1 MRDPFDGIEMES
13 ETSASHE
20 LGFSNRVAGNLERKS
35 GLLNAILNA
44 EAGQSSDG
52 MRGEVVGQGGNGS
65 NVIPFPRRSVRR

>member
-13 ETSASHE
+13 ETSAVHE

-44 EAGQSSDG
+44 ETDQHSDRAAGGSA
-52 MRGEVVGQGGNGS
+52 EQGASAS
-65 NVIPFPRRSVRR
+65 NVIPFRRRLGRR